1 MFECGLFHDENGY
14 LCKSECWSLARLKM
28 AIRYDHARIQ
38 EFLLGREGGCVR
50 LIRHK
55 KALTMFFFFHSLV
68 LNLYYR
74 IPVVTFKE
82 NYHLPRF
89 QWGWTIF
96 LGSNFFRMGGGGG
109 VELLV
114 PYRNPYNLWFSGVR
128 TPCLPHPLWIRP
140 CDSAHRGLI
149 YLLVFLF
156 SFSI

>member
-1 MFECGLFHDENGY
+1 MIMHGSRNFCWGGGGGASGPSGIK
-14 LCKSECWSLARLKM
+14 KSSDN
-28 AIRYDHARIQ
+28 IFFY
-38 EFLLGREGGCVR
+38 
-50 LIRHK
+50 
-55 KALTMFFFFHSLV
+55 FFFYFLV
-68 LNLYYR
+68 LNLLYR

-82 NYHLPRF
+82 NYLFPRF

-96 LGSNFFRMGGGGG
+96 LGSNFFRMGGG
-109 VELLV
+109 VQLLV